1 MLFNSW
7 HFLGFV
13 LVVLA
18 LDALLFRHVRARRMM
33 LLVASYYFYAQWNW
47 QYLGLIGFTTL
58 LDFHVGQRMREA
70 GHPGRWLAL
79 SLTLNLGIL
88 AVFKYADFV
97 IRSANAGIGWMAPEW
112 QWDTLDLLLPI
123 GISFYT
129 FQSISYTVDRYR
141 GQIEPRRSLLDY
153 ALFLAFFPHL
163 VAGPIV
169 RASEF
174 FHELDLRHRCTS
186 REGQLAIALIV
197 LGLAKKM
204 IGADSLAEF
213 VDPIFA
219 APGAA
224 TPIAAWLG
232 MYAYAFQI
240 YFDFSG
246 YTDVAIGLAALFG
259 IRFPQNFNYPYL
271 ATSVQ
276 EFWRRWHMTLS
287 RWLRDYLYIS
297 LGGSR
302 RGPTRTAVNL
312 FLTMLLGGLWHGA
325 SWNFVLWGALH
336 GSYLVLERIAMAAFP
351 GFYASRHRGVLLLR
365 WLLVLHLVCFAW
377 LLFRSPDLAT
387 CAQLL
392 RRMAELFTLG
402 PQLVSETRSMTGLIL
417 ILLFLHWR
425 FGRSPLHERLADA
438 GPLRYAGVIGG
449 VLIAIVLLT
458 PSHVT
463 PFIYFRF

>member
-7 HFLGFV
+7 HFLAFV
-13 LVVLA
+13 LVILA
-18 LDALLFRHVRARRMM
+18 LDALLHRHVRARRMM
-33 LLVASYYFYAQWNW
+33 LLAASYYFYAQWNW

-58 LDFHVGQRMREA
+58 LDFHVGQRMRA
-70 GHPGRWLAL
+70 VGHPGRWLAL
-79 SLTLNLGIL
+79 SLTLNLGVL
-88 AVFKYADFV
+88 AAFKYADFA
-97 IRSANAGIGWMAPEW
+97 IQSANLAFAWSAIAWEW
-112 QWDTLDLLLPI
+112 STLDLLLPI

-141 GQIEPRRSLLDY
+141 GVLEARRSLLDY

-174 FHELDLRHRCTS
+174 FHQLDLKHRCTS

-204 IGADSLAEF
+204 VGADSLAEF

-219 APGAA
+219 APQLA
-224 TPIAAWLG
+224 TPLAAWLG

-302 RGPTRTAVNL
+302 HGPGRTAANL

-336 GSYLVLERIAMAAFP
+336 GSYLVLERLAMAAFP
-351 GFYASRHRGVLLLR
+351 GFYASRHRAVLFIR
-365 WLLVLHLVCFAW
+365 WLLVMHLVCFAW
-377 LLFRSPDLAT
+377 LVFRSPDLST

-392 RRMAELFTLG
+392 VRMAKLFTVG
-402 PQLVSETRSMTGLIL
+402 PQIASGTRAMLWLLLIL
-417 ILLFLHWR
+417 MFLHWR
-425 FGRSPLHERLADA
+425 YGKSPLHERLADA
-438 GPLRYAGVIGG
+438 GALRYAGVIGG
-449 VLIAIVLLT
+449 VLLAIVLLS
-458 PSHVT
+458 PSHIT